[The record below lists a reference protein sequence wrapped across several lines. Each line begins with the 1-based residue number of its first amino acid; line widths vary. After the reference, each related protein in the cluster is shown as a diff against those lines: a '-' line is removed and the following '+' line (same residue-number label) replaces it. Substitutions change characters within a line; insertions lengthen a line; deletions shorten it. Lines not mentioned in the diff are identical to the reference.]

1 MTDKEKRIRS
11 LLVAYRS
18 VISLEDI
25 DGVLSPLQQRHLRCE
40 NYQVS
45 ETRMDNGRKAFVKTD
60 GKSSELTASSA
71 DKSGKKLA
79 RETESIVIVLLCE
92 ICEELYPLE
101 KLIDHQLQ
109 RQKERENTKRREL
122 KDTSF

>member
-45 ETRMDNGRKAFVKTD
+45 ETRKDNGRKAFVKTD

>member
-1 MTDKEKRIRS
+1 
-11 LLVAYRS
+11 
-18 VISLEDI
+18 
-25 DGVLSPLQQRHLRCE
+25 
-40 NYQVS
+40 
-45 ETRMDNGRKAFVKTD
+45 MDNGRKAFVKTD

-92 ICEELYPLE
+92 ICEELCPLE
-101 KLIDHQLQ
+101 KPIDHQLQ